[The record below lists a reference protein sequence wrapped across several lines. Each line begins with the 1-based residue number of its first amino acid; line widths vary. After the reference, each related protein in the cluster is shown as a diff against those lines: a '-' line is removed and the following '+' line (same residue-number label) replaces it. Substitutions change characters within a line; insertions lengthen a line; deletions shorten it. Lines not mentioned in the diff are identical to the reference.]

1 MSILYA
7 FTGKII
13 SDDTQSNTCAP
24 LSDAADSLIVQSIN
38 TDDIRDL
45 TKKNMDTA
53 GTYTKQDYYLLDT
66 QPDTLLWNEPL
77 KVTTTFTVTEVFRSN
92 YTGVAHLI
100 GAGSI
105 ELKANTG
112 DTIVSDEHII
122 EVSVDAEKAAQ
133 DRCHPN
139 SELIGETLTF
149 SAALRAVV

>member
-13 SDDTQSNTCAP
+13 SDDTQGNTCAP

-53 GTYTKQDYYLLDT
+53 GTYTEQDYYLLDT

-105 ELKANTG
+105 ELTANTG
-112 DTIVSDEHII
+112 DTIVSDEHIV
-122 EVSVDAEKAAQ
+122 EVSVDAEKIAQ
-133 DRCHPN
+133 CRCHPN
-139 SELIGETLTF
+139 SEFIGETLTF

>member
-13 SDDTQSNTCAP
+13 SDDTQGNACAP
-24 LSDAADSLIVQSIN
+24 LTNAADSLIVQSIN

-92 YTGVAHLI
+92 YTGVVHLI
-100 GAGSI
+100 GTGSI

-112 DTIVSDEHII
+112 DTIVSDEHIVEI
-122 EVSVDAEKAAQ
+122 SVDAEKAAQ
-133 DRCHPN
+133 CRCHPN
-139 SELIGETLTF
+139 SEFIGETLTF